1 MFAQF
6 SHLIHCRFIGFVLF
20 ALTSA
25 LGLVP
30 LFLLPCVFFLP
41 FCKRRSSSRHNI
53 PYLFFIRS
61 RPGALRNRTGIFFA
75 FELPARFARLPWMTA
90 IIIAPTTATTA
101 TKTLASAS
109 TTATAPGTVSFGL
122 GLIDGQG
129 PSAQI
134 GPIERSDRLVGLVGI
149 GHFDEAEAAGAT
161 RIPIGDERDLFYR
174 AMCLEDIPQ
183 L

>member
-1 MFAQF
+1 MA
-6 SHLIHCRFIGFVLF
+6 
-20 ALTSA
+20 
-25 LGLVP
+25 
-30 LFLLPCVFFLP
+30 
-41 FCKRRSSSRHNI
+41 
-53 PYLFFIRS
+53 
-61 RPGALRNRTGIFFA
+61 
-75 FELPARFARLPWMTA
+75 A

-101 TKTLASAS
+101 TKTLASAAS
-109 TTATAPGTVSFGL
+109 AATAPGTVSFGL

-161 RIPIGDERDLFYR
+161 CISIGDECDFFYR